1 MNMILNHQST
11 DRLTIHNCADLFI
24 LVPGDVLG
32 GEDEPVIP
40 AAPLHD
46 PQVVDCHVAL
56 PDHLQPRHVNRHWAG
71 QQAVPTWFPSFRP
84 VFSAFWVVVCALKF
98 QHITRSSC

>member
-46 PQVVDCHVAL
+46 SQVVDRHVAF
-56 PDHLQPRHVNRHWAG
+56 PDHLQE
-71 QQAVPTWFPSFRP
+71 
-84 VFSAFWVVVCALKF
+84 K
-98 QHITRSSC
+98 